1 MGRLILEEQA
11 SAPDT
16 PSTDKVVVY
25 PKAGGG
31 LYKKDDA
38 GVERRLDLATLFSMD
53 TAENITISSGVAAAT
68 GNVSHLSI
76 GTEGGATSDALNQ
89 VTGFSDGDIIIIKP
103 AADNQTLNLTAGG
116 FFKMEVQFS
125 MNSQY
130 DRWMGICI
138 GSDTFVELFRAN
150 NGT

>member
-1 MGRLILEEQA
+1 MGRLVLEEQV
-11 SAPDT
+11 APDT
-16 PSTDKVVVY
+16 PSSDKIVVY

-38 GVERRLDLATLFSMD
+38 GVERRLDLAKLFSLD
-53 TAENITISSGVAAAT
+53 TAEDITIASGIAAAT

-76 GTEGGATSDALNQ
+76 GSQTGSGTSDALDKI
-89 VTGFSDGDIIIIKP
+89 TGFSENDIVLIKP
-103 AADNQTLNLTAGG
+103 AADDETIVIQPGG
-116 FFKMEVQFS
+116 FFKMEIQFS

-138 GSDTFVELFRAN
+138 GSNIFVELLRIN
-150 NGT
+150 NGV

>member
-1 MGRLILEEQA
+1 MGRLVLEEQA
-11 SAPDT
+11 APDT
-16 PSTDKVVVY
+16 PSADKVVVY

-31 LYKKDDA
+31 VYKKDDA
-38 GVERRLDLATLFSMD
+38 GIERRLDLARLFSLD
-53 TAENITISSGVAAAT
+53 TAEDITIASGIAAAT
-68 GNVSHLSI
+68 GNVTHLSI
-76 GTEGGATSDALNQ
+76 GTEGGATSDALDKI
-89 VTGFSDGDIIIIKP
+89 TGFSENDIVIVKP
-103 AADNQTLNLTAGG
+103 AADNQTLNLIAGAY
-116 FFKMEVQFS
+116 FKMEVQFS